1 MIVVPRSRVDLIR
14 APVVKSSPAWEPTG
28 DLYRSGAYAE
38 CNSESLRTT
47 FAHVRCAF
55 GHVLRV
61 SGMVHSVARDG
72 TVSPSFVCS
81 VPGCS
86 WHVYV
91 RLADWT
97 PP

>member
-1 MIVVPRSRVDLIR
+1 MIVVPRASVDLIK
-14 APVVKSSPAWEPTG
+14 APHVKSSPAWEPTG
-28 DLYRSGAYAE
+28 DLYRSGHYAA
-38 CNSESLRTT
+38 CTDESLRAT

-61 SGMVHSVARDG
+61 SGTIHRVAADG

-91 RLADWT
+91 RLDGWV
-97 PP
+97 P